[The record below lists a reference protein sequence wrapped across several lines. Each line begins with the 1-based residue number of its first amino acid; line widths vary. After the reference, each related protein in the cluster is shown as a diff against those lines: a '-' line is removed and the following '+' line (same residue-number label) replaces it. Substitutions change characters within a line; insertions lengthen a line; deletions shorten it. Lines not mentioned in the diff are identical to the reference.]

1 MTVREK
7 IGVIVVAA
15 LGCLLLIRS
24 LTGLAHASDDTFLRI
39 VGHLENKDTG
49 KAVPNAVVML
59 VGAGLPPQT
68 RADSNG
74 NIGAS
79 SSSSAEH
86 IQVVI
91 RVAGYLPHSLVIAR
105 RERLSVCGPCMMPV
119 FSLTPIHPPSHAQNR

>member
-74 NIGAS
+74 
-79 SSSSAEH
+79 